1 MSPRR
6 RQRSSF
12 GSVTKLD
19 RDTWRLRW
27 WADTPEGR
35 RRVSETVH
43 GTRRQ
48 AEDRLAEIRCEVGS
62 EQGGS
67 VTVGKA
73 WELWYAPD
81 CAQRLEEGSLAPG
94 TWRNAEAHW
103 SRNIAP
109 RWAHVP
115 CTQVRPLD
123 VQEWL
128 LTMSWS
134 NARLSKIV
142 LGQVMAMAAM
152 YGACESNPLLLK
164 YRLPKNTSGQA
175 VVLTLDQL
183 RCAWSAVHGS
193 VIEAPYLL
201 AAFGSARVGE
211 SLGVMASE
219 VELREAFGVPVA
231 VAQIVRQVEYD
242 GTVVDRL
249 KNQQSR
255 RHVVLPGR
263 VGLRLAELA
272 STAVA
277 EGLAWLADDGTGAP
291 VSQRRVATLW
301 AKALKSAGM
310 ERVPFKNLR
319 NSWATFTHWQLGIDP
334 LMVDK
339 MMGHSTG
346 SVLAKHYD
354 RPDVDLFVETV
365 AKAYAEHPYADTWDI

>member
-43 GTRRQ
+43 GTRRE

-67 VTVGKA
+67 VTVGQA
-73 WELWYAPD
+73 WERWYAPD
-81 CAQRLEEGSLAPG
+81 CAQRLEEGSLAPN
-94 TWRNAEAHW
+94 TWRNAEKQW
-103 SRNIAP
+103 TKNIAP

-115 CTQVRPLD
+115 CTQVRALD

-128 LTMSWS
+128 LTMTWS

-142 LGQVMAMAAM
+142 LGQVMGMAAM
-152 YGACESNPLLLK
+152 FGACSSNPLILK
-164 YRLPKNTSGQA
+164 YRLPKKTGEQA
-175 VVLTLDQL
+175 EVFTLDGL
-183 RCAWSAVHGS
+183 RDAWKAVHGS
-193 VIEAPYLL
+193 VIEAPFLL

-211 SLGVMASE
+211 SLGVMACE

-231 VAQIVRQVEYD
+231 TAPIVRQVGND
-242 GTVVDRL
+242 GKTTERL
-249 KNQQSR
+249 KNEQSR

-263 VGLRLAELA
+263 AGLRLAELA
-272 STAVA
+272 STAAA
-277 EGLAWLADDGTGAP
+277 EGLVWLADDGTGAP
-291 VSQRRVATLW
+291 ISQFRTNRAW
-301 AKALKSAGM
+301 RAAIGD
-310 ERVPFKNLR
+310 EGYRPFKNLR
-319 NSWATFTHWQLGIDP
+319 NSWATFTHWHLGVDP

-339 MMGHSTG
+339 MMGHSNGT
-346 SVLAKHYD
+346 VLAKHYD

>member
-1 MSPRR
+1 MTR

-12 GSVTKLD
+12 GSVAKID

-67 VTVGKA
+67 VTVGQA
-73 WELWYAPD
+73 WERWYAPD
-81 CAQRLEEGSLAPG
+81 CAQRLEEGSLAHN
-94 TWRNAEAHW
+94 TWRNAEAMWNRHI
-103 SRNIAP
+103 SP
-109 RWAHVP
+109 RWASVP

-128 LTMSWS
+128 LTMTWA

-142 LGQVMAMAAM
+142 FGQVMGMAAM
-152 YGACESNPLLLK
+152 FEACDTNPLALK
-164 YRLPKNTSGQA
+164 YRLPKKKSEQA
-175 VVLTLDQL
+175 EVFTLDEL
-183 RCAWSAVHGS
+183 REAWAAVRGS
-193 VIEAPYLL
+193 VVEAPFLL

-211 SLGVMASE
+211 SLGVMACE
-219 VELREAFGVPVA
+219 VELREHGGVPVA
-231 VAQIVRQVEYD
+231 VAPIVRQVGND
-242 GTVVDRL
+242 GKVTERL
-249 KNQQSR
+249 KNGQSR

-277 EGLAWLADDGTGAP
+277 EGLVWLADDGTGSP
-291 VSQRRVATLW
+291 LTQLRT
-301 AKALKSAGM
+301 AKAWRSLMVGDSY
-310 ERVPFKNLR
+310 RPFKNLR

-346 SVLAKHYD
+346 TVLAKHYD

>member
-1 MSPRR
+1 MTR

-12 GSVTKLD
+12 GSVTKMD

-43 GTRRQ
+43 GARRQ

-67 VTVGKA
+67 VTVGQA
-73 WELWYAPD
+73 WERWFAPD
-81 CAQRLEEGSLAPG
+81 CAQRLEEGSLAPN
-94 TWRNAEAHW
+94 TWRNAEAMW
-103 SRNIAP
+103 RKNIAP
-109 RWAHVP
+109 RWAKVP

-128 LTMSWS
+128 LTMTWA
-134 NARLSKIV
+134 NARLAKIV
-142 LGQVMAMAAM
+142 FGQVMGMAAM
-152 YGACESNPLLLK
+152 FEACDTNPLVLK
-164 YRLPKNTSGQA
+164 YRLPKKTGGQA
-175 VVLTLDQL
+175 DVFTLDEL
-183 RCAWSAVHGS
+183 RDAWAAVHGS
-193 VIEAPYLL
+193 PVEAPFLL

-219 VELREAFGVPVA
+219 VELREFGGVPVA
-231 VAQIVRQVEYD
+231 VAPIVRQVDRDNAVTE
-242 GTVVDRL
+242 RL
-249 KNQQSR
+249 KNEQSR

-272 STAVA
+272 STAA
-277 EGLAWLADDGTGAP
+277 ADGLVWLADDGTGAP
-291 VSQRRVATLW
+291 LKQRRVGEAWT
-301 AKALKSAGM
+301 AALEASGLKVA
-310 ERVPFKNLR
+310 PFKNLR

-339 MMGHSTG
+339 MMGHATG
-346 SVLAKHYD
+346 TVLAKHYD
-354 RPDVDLFVETV
+354 RPDVDMFVEAV
-365 AKAYAEHPYADTWDI
+365 ARAYVEHPYADGWDI

>member
-1 MSPRR
+1 MSTRR

-12 GSVTKLD
+12 GSVTKID

-43 GTRRQ
+43 GTRRE

-67 VTVGKA
+67 VTVGQA
-73 WELWYAPD
+73 WERWYAPD
-81 CAQRLEEGSLAPG
+81 CAKRLEEGSLAPN
-94 TWRNAEAHW
+94 TWRNAEGQWTTH
-103 SRNIAP
+103 IAP
-109 RWAHVP
+109 RWSKVP

-128 LTMSWS
+128 LTMTWS

-142 LGQVMAMAAM
+142 FGQVMGMAAM
-152 YGACESNPLLLK
+152 YGACDSNPLSLK
-164 YRLPKNTSGQA
+164 YRLPKKKSGQ
-175 VVLTLDQL
+175 VEVFTLDEL
-183 RCAWSAVHGS
+183 RDAWKAVHGS
-193 VIEAPYLL
+193 VIEAPFILS
-201 AAFGSARVGE
+201 AFGSARVGE
-211 SLGVMASE
+211 SLGVMACE
-219 VELREAFGVPVA
+219 VELREHGGVSVA
-231 VAQIVRQVEYD
+231 VAPIVRQVGSD
-242 GTVVDRL
+242 GKPTDRL
-249 KNQQSR
+249 KNEQSR

-272 STAVA
+272 STAAV
-277 EGLAWLADDGTGAP
+277 EGLTWLADDGTCSP
-291 VSQRRVATLW
+291 ISQLRANRAWRAAT
-301 AKALKSAGM
+301 GGDGY
-310 ERVPFKNLR
+310 RPFKNLR

-339 MMGHSTG
+339 MMGHVTG

-354 RPDVDLFVETV
+354 RPDVDMFVETV
-365 AKAYAEHPYADTWDI
+365 ANAYREHPYAETWDI